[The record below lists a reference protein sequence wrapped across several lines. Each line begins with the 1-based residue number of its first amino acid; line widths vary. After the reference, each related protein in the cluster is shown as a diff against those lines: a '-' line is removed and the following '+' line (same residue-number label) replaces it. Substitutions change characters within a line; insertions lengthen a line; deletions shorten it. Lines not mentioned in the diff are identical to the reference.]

1 MTALLFRRR
10 SYLGV
15 IANTYTEDENK
26 VKEMTRTER
35 PTIMVT
41 MGDPAGIGPEIAVKT
56 LLNPKVYER
65 CKPIIIGDIKL
76 LQKTATQLKEK
87 VRFKT
92 TAAPRNVEGKVGTI
106 EVVDL
111 NNVDLETLQ
120 IGEISVEA
128 GRASLEYVEKAVEY
142 ALQKE
147 VDAVVTAPIN
157 KKAISLA
164 GSSHIGHTE
173 LIAALSG
180 VGEPLTM
187 FWVRGARIFFLT
199 RHLPL
204 KEAVNA
210 VTRKS
215 IVDTTI
221 TIAET
226 LRGIGVTDPHI
237 AIAALNPHASDG
249 GLVGSEEEE
258 ELTPA
263 IKEVRKRGIKV
274 YGPIPADSVFHQA
287 VEGRY
292 DAVLSLYHDQGHIAA
307 KTLDFYGTVSVTLG
321 LPFIRT
327 SVDHGTAH
335 EIAGRGIA
343 NPTSLDEA
351 IKVAVDLVNTR
362 HVRRNLDK

>member
-1 MTALLFRRR
+1 
-10 SYLGV
+10 
-15 IANTYTEDENK
+15 
-26 VKEMTRTER
+26 
-35 PTIMVT
+35 
-41 MGDPAGIGPEIAVKT
+41 MGDPAGIGPEISVKA
-56 LLNPKVYER
+56 LLNPEVFER
-65 CKPIIIGDIKL
+65 CKPIIIGDVKL
-76 LQKTATQLKEK
+76 LQETAKQLKEK
-87 VRFKT
+87 VIFKST
-92 TAAPRNVEGKVGTI
+92 TSLQNVDGKAGTI

-111 NNVDLETLQ
+111 NNVDLETLK

-142 ALQKE
+142 ALKKE

-173 LIAALSG
+173 FIAALSG

-204 KEAVNA
+204 KEALNA
-210 VTRKS
+210 VTRERV
-215 IVDTTI
+215 VDTAI
-221 TIAET
+221 TVAEA
-226 LRGIGVTDPHI
+226 LSGIGVTNPQI

-249 GLVGSEEEE
+249 GLVGREEEE
-258 ELTPA
+258 ELAPA
-263 IKEVRKRGIKV
+263 IKEVRKQGIKV

-351 IKVAVDLVNTR
+351 IKVAVNLVKTR
-362 HVRRNLDK
+362 HVSRNLDE